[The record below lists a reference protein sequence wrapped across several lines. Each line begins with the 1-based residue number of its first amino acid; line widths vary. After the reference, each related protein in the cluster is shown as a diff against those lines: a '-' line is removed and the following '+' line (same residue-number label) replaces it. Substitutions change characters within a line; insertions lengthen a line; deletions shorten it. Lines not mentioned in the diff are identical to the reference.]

1 MQTEEVIRTPVV
13 TEKSVLLQEK
23 NNEYTFAVHPD
34 ANKIQIREAI
44 EKQFD
49 VRVEDVRTMNVRGKQ
64 RRVRGSEGYTSDW
77 KKAIIRIH
85 EGDHIEVVEG
95 LVG

>member
-1 MQTEEVIRTPVV
+1 MELEDVLHTPVV
-13 TEKSVLLQEK
+13 TEKSVLMQEK
-23 NNEYTFAVHPD
+23 NNQYTFAVDTD
-34 ANKIQIREAI
+34 ANKVEVRRAVQE
-44 EKQFD
+44 QFD
-49 VRVEDVRTMNVRGKQ
+49 VNVTKVRTMNVRGKQ

-77 KKAIIRIH
+77 KKAIVTLA